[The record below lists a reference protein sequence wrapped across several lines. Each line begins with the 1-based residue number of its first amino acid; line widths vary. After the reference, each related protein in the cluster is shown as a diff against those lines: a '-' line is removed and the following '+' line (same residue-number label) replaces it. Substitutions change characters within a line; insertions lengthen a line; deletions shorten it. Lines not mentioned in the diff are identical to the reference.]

1 MFPEPSPHQP
11 DAAACS
17 PANPSRQCPRLL
29 LPQDLVSKMLHVDPH
44 QRLTAKQVL
53 QHPWITQKD
62 KLPQSQ
68 LSHQDLQLV
77 KVQPPQV
84 AGHLRARTRAHGQG
98 LGVGEPGNAMSVCP
112 QGAPVRAVSSAR
124 TAPQSS
130 GGHSP
135 SPSETSSPM
144 EEAGL
149 MTLKNHQGWINRG
162 QSGLWNTGR
171 GWPGPRRT
179 CPRPT
184 CVAHHGELTSHL
196 PSQGAMAA
204 TYSALNSSKPT
215 PQLKPIESSILAQ
228 RRVRKL
234 PSTTL

>member
-1 MFPEPSPHQP
+1 MVALPIPHQW
-11 DAAACS
+11 DIAVCS
-17 PANPSRQCPRLL
+17 PAGPSHQPSCLL
-29 LPQDLVSKMLHVDPH
+29 CRQDLVSKMLHVDPH

-77 KVQPPQV
+77 K
-84 AGHLRARTRAHGQG
+84 
-98 LGVGEPGNAMSVCP
+98 
-112 QGAPVRAVSSAR
+112 
-124 TAPQSS
+124 
-130 GGHSP
+130 
-135 SPSETSSPM
+135 
-144 EEAGL
+144 
-149 MTLKNHQGWINRG
+149 
-162 QSGLWNTGR
+162 
-171 GWPGPRRT
+171 
-179 CPRPT
+179 
-184 CVAHHGELTSHL
+184 
-196 PSQGAMAA
+196 GAMAA

>member
-1 MFPEPSPHQP
+1 MALCFLGAPPFTSLSV
-11 DAAACS
+11 CV
-17 PANPSRQCPRLL
+17 
-29 LPQDLVSKMLHVDPH
+29 QDLVSKMLHVDPH

-77 KVQPPQV
+77 K
-84 AGHLRARTRAHGQG
+84 
-98 LGVGEPGNAMSVCP
+98 
-112 QGAPVRAVSSAR
+112 
-124 TAPQSS
+124 
-130 GGHSP
+130 
-135 SPSETSSPM
+135 
-144 EEAGL
+144 
-149 MTLKNHQGWINRG
+149 
-162 QSGLWNTGR
+162 
-171 GWPGPRRT
+171 
-179 CPRPT
+179 
-184 CVAHHGELTSHL
+184 
-196 PSQGAMAA
+196 GAMAA

>member
-1 MFPEPSPHQP
+1 MYKERTAGHGWPSSHW
-11 DAAACS
+11 
-17 PANPSRQCPRLL
+17 PSVGHGSL
-29 LPQDLVSKMLHVDPH
+29 LPRCPPVTSLSVCVQDLVSKMLHVDPH

-77 KVQPPQV
+77 K
-84 AGHLRARTRAHGQG
+84 
-98 LGVGEPGNAMSVCP
+98 
-112 QGAPVRAVSSAR
+112 
-124 TAPQSS
+124 
-130 GGHSP
+130 
-135 SPSETSSPM
+135 
-144 EEAGL
+144 
-149 MTLKNHQGWINRG
+149 
-162 QSGLWNTGR
+162 
-171 GWPGPRRT
+171 
-179 CPRPT
+179 
-184 CVAHHGELTSHL
+184 
-196 PSQGAMAA
+196 GAMAA